1 MLARRVRVGELS
13 QALALQVMASFEQ
26 DLKSSLIVIEPI
38 KQDFEVAGLLTL
50 KNPAQGLRGADALHL
65 AVAVSKNLPIYTLDK
80 TFIRAAT
87 ELGYSASD
95 AGVLS

>member
-1 MLARRVRVGELS
+1 MLARRVRMGELS

-26 DLKSSLIVIEPI
+26 DLKSSFIVLEPN

-65 AVAVSKNLPIYTLDK
+65 VVAVSKNLPIHTLDK
-80 TFIRAAT
+80 TFVRAVT
-87 ELGYSASD
+87 ELGHSASD
-95 AGVLS
+95 AGALS